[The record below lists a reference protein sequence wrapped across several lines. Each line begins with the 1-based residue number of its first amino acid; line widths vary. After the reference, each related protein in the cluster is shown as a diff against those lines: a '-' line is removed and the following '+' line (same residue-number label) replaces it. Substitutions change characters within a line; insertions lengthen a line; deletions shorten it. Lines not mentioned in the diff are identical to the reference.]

1 MLRMTTNNGDTKKLN
16 LSVSQEVY
24 DEFNAFVREKHGKTR
39 GMTRPEL
46 EQAMK
51 RHMRVSELD
60 KVFSELELIRAD
72 IEGLRSE
79 LLEE

>member
-1 MLRMTTNNGDTKKLN
+1 
-16 LSVSQEVY
+16 
-24 DEFNAFVREKHGKTR
+24 
-39 GMTRPEL
+39 
-46 EQAMK
+46 
-51 RHMRVSELD
+51 LD

>member
-1 MLRMTTNNGDTKKLN
+1 MTTNNGDTKKLN

-24 DEFNAFVREKHGKTR
+24 DEFNAFVRAKHGKER
-39 GMTRPEL
+39 GMTGPEL

-51 RHMRVSELD
+51 RHMRISELD

>member
-1 MLRMTTNNGDTKKLN
+1 MTTNNGDTKKLN

-39 GMTRPEL
+39 EMTGPEL

-51 RHMRVSELD
+51 RHMRISELD

>member
-1 MLRMTTNNGDTKKLN
+1 MTG
-16 LSVSQEVY
+16 
-24 DEFNAFVREKHGKTR
+24 
-39 GMTRPEL
+39 PEL

-51 RHMRVSELD
+51 RHMRISELD